1 MTANQSII
9 SNHSTNTAPDEDFL
23 SRSLPK
29 TDMYSRLDVQII
41 LAAVETVVGTTQI
54 EE

>member
-1 MTANQSII
+1 MVWKECII
-9 SNHSTNTAPDEDFL
+9 Q
-23 SRSLPK
+23 K